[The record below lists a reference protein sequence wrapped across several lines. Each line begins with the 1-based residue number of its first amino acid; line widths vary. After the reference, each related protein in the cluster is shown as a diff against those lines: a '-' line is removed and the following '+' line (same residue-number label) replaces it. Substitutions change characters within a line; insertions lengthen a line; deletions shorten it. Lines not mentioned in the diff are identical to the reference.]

1 MDVEK
6 QGLLDN
12 NGSSPPSAP
21 PPAYSPAQYAQTPTQ
36 YPSQLPPGYSQQ
48 NPTQYP
54 SQVPPGYNQQTPAQ
68 YPSQVP
74 PGYNPTYPPQRAPN
88 VTVVTAVPV
97 PQREVWHSSRGGV
110 LPQPDQNRV
119 VIGGTARYRY
129 GMLMSTSYT
138 YADQL
143 PCLTTTMMVFLV
155 MCIFL
160 GTPVSLLCSIPG
172 YYYVHKVSN
181 YLCTVYMYKLLVF
194 TTD

>member
-1 MDVEK
+1 MDIEK
-6 QGLLDN
+6 QGLLKD

-21 PPAYSPAQYAQTPTQ
+21 PPAYSPAQYTQTSTQ
-36 YPSQLPPGYSQQ
+36 YPD
-48 NPTQYP
+48 
-54 SQVPPGYNQQTPAQ
+54 QVPPSYN
-68 YPSQVP
+68 YPQH
-74 PGYNPTYPPQRAPN
+74 GAYPPQRAPAQ
-88 VTVVTAVPV
+88 VTVVTAVPI
-97 PQREVWHSSRGGV
+97 PQREVWYSSRGGA
-110 LPQPDQNRV
+110 LPQPDANRV

-143 PCLTTTMMVFLV
+143 PCLTTAMLVFLV

-181 YLCTVYMYKLLVF
+181 YLCSVQIGLF
-194 TTD
+194 C